1 MNTDFNKSRMI
12 IIFTLFVIISSFF
25 SLYFINSKNLL
36 RDFYIENQL
45 LQKKIKLLEKK
56 EKSILNTF
64 NVLENELI
72 DITQKLNNNVI
83 ENENENTIQN
93 VIQNENE
100 NENAIQNENR
110 NIDSL
115 ELLLNT
121 RNNSIN
127 TILNNFIMGN

>member
-1 MNTDFNKSRMI
+1 MNEATNFNKSGI
-12 IIFTLFVIISSFF
+12 IIMFTLFIITSSFF

-36 RDFYIENQL
+36 QDFYIENQL

-72 DITQKLNNNVI
+72 DITQKLNNVT
-83 ENENENTIQN
+83 ENETVNET
-93 VIQNENE
+93 ENE
-100 NENAIQNENR
+100 TEQV

-121 RNNSIN
+121 RNNSIS
-127 TILNNFIMGN
+127 TILNNFIIG